1 MLRVALEM
9 AGWLR
14 AQAAAESSVRFP
26 AYTALEDLAPSSGLC
41 GYHACTKVC
50 RHMYNYTQLN
60 TKRRNG

>member
-1 MLRVALEM
+1 MLRVALEV

-26 AYTALEDLAPSSGLC
+26 AYIALEDLLPSSGLG
-41 GYHACTKVC
+41 GYHACMKVC

-60 TKRRNG
+60 MKRRDG